1 MNPLWD
7 YAWPI
12 ALSAVIAGGIGGL
25 FALRRRQRTILVGAL
40 VFSLALAAL
49 WHGPGGAADR
59 LTAAVE
65 RQSRTTLDDYEMS
78 RVQAH
83 LHRSP
88 LSRRLILTGPADDF
102 QRSQLVIIM
111 SQIDGVGRASWEQ
124 SGGIPLIL
132 EAELLSV
139 LGFLL
144 GLLLAYLV
152 ELRRRY
158 NAQWEW

>member
-1 MNPLWD
+1 MNPLLS

-12 ALSAVIAGGIGGL
+12 ALVAVILGAIGGL
-25 FALRRRQRTILVGAL
+25 FALRRKRPIILIGAAL
-40 VFSLALAAL
+40 AGLALTAL

-65 RQSRTTLDDYEMS
+65 RQSRTVLDDYEMPQ
-78 RVQAH
+78 VQAH

-88 LSRRLILTGPADDF
+88 LSRRLLLAGPADDF
-102 QRSQLVIIM
+102 QRSELVTIM
-111 SQIDGVGRASWEQ
+111 SQIKGVGRASWEQ
-124 SGGIPLIL
+124 SGGIPLIV
-132 EAELLSV
+132 EAALLSMA
-139 LGFLL
+139 GFLL

-158 NAQWEW
+158 NAQWKW

>member
-7 YAWPI
+7 YAGPI
-12 ALSAVIAGGIGGL
+12 ALASVILGGIGGL
-25 FALRRRQRTILVGAL
+25 FALRRKQPSILLGGVI
-40 VFSLALAAL
+40 LALALTAL

-59 LTAAVE
+59 LTTAIE
-65 RQSRTTLDDYEMS
+65 RQSRTTLDDYEMPQ
-78 RVQAH
+78 VQAH

-102 QRSQLVIIM
+102 QRSELVRIM
-111 SQIDGVGRASWEQ
+111 NQIEGVGRASWEQ

-132 EAELLSV
+132 EAALLSV

-144 GLLLAYLV
+144 GLSLAYLV

-158 NAQWEW
+158 NAQWKW